1 MGQVKYVKLNPKASI
16 FFDQASGI
24 KVIRNE
30 VVELTEAQLKI
41 KSVRGALANGYLK
54 EVSVEEA
61 SKFKE
66 VSKPKEENI
75 KEPKLD
81 VESIRSKW
89 DSMVAEGNDPEKLK
103 EAFTLKE
110 LKALAISMD
119 IEPEEDDTK
128 MDLVVAMLDDQAES
142 DEE

>member
-41 KSVRGALANGYLK
+41 KSIRGALANGYLR
-54 EVSVEEA
+54 EVSEEAKPKKVEE
-61 SKFKE
+61 E
-66 VSKPKEENI
+66 KPKDKAEEYKSNV
-75 KEPKLD
+75 D
-81 VESIRSKW
+81 VLKTKW
-89 DSMVAEGNDPEKLK
+89 NELVAEGSDQDKLK

-128 MDLVVAMLDDQAES
+128 MDLVVAMIDDQSES
-142 DEE
+142 E